1 MAGFETPDSGEV
13 LIDNRPI
20 TGPAKDRMVVFQETA
35 LIPWQ
40 TTYENVVFGPKMRGD
55 KSGFE
60 RRGGGAR

>member
-35 LIPWQ
+35 LITLANHLRKCRVWP
-40 TTYENVVFGPKMRGD
+40 
-55 KSGFE
+55 
-60 RRGGGAR
+60 